1 MKRRG
6 GECVWNKTCWKAF
19 LLYKEFHCRLMPT
32 VDPETVIGVRV
43 PLLRKL
49 AVQFGKT
56 PQAEAFLHALPHRYY
71 EENNVHGCLISAMT
85 DYEQTVAALD
95 AFLPYV
101 DNWATC
107 DLISPKAFKKHPAPL
122 LEQCRTWMAS
132 DHAYTVRF
140 GIGVLLSFYLDDAF
154 APEQLEWAADLRS
167 GEYYVNMMTAW
178 YFATALA
185 KQYDAA
191 LPYIQHQR
199 LDPWT
204 HNKAIQK
211 AVESYRITP
220 EQKALLRKY
229 KVKL

>member
-1 MKRRG
+1 MRL
-6 GECVWNKTCWKAF
+6 EQN
-19 LLYKEFHCRLMPT
+19 LLKSLFALQDLKYKEFHCRLMPT

-43 PLLRKL
+43 PPLRKL

>member
-1 MKRRG
+1 M
-6 GECVWNKTCWKAF
+6 
-19 LLYKEFHCRLMPT
+19 
-32 VDPETVIGVRV
+32 
-43 PLLRKL
+43 
-49 AVQFGKT
+49 
-56 PQAEAFLHALPHRYY
+56 
-71 EENNVHGCLISAMT
+71 NNVHGCLISAMT

-220 EQKALLRKY
+220 EQKDLLRKY

>member
-1 MKRRG
+1 MRL
-6 GECVWNKTCWKAF
+6 EQN
-19 LLYKEFHCRLMPT
+19 LLESLFALQDLKYKEFHCRLMPT

-107 DLISPKAFKKHPAPL
+107 DQLSPRKLA
-122 LEQCRTWMAS
+122 EQPEWALGLVRQWLADGRT
-132 DHAYTVRF
+132 YVVRF
-140 GIGVLLSFYLDDAF
+140 AIGVLLQLFLDERF
-154 APEQLEWAADLRS
+154 SPEQMGWVAAVESD
-167 GEYYVNMMTAW
+167 EYYVNMMRAW
-178 YFATALA
+178 YVAEAVA
-185 KQYDAA
+185 KQPAAAAA
-191 LPYIQHQR
+191 LIESGT
-199 LDPWT
+199 LDRWT

-211 AVESYRITP
+211 ARESRRVAAEMKEYLATLGRH
-220 EQKALLRKY
+220 ER
-229 KVKL
+229 

>member
-1 MKRRG
+1 M
-6 GECVWNKTCWKAF
+6 EQN
-19 LLYKEFHCRLMPT
+19 LLESLFALQDLKYKEFHCRLMPT

-154 APEQLEWAADLRS
+154 APEQ
-167 GEYYVNMMTAW
+167 TAW

-220 EQKALLRKY
+220 EQKDLLRKY